1 MTTDEHDAKN
11 DIACIQ
17 TPQKKKVQKSTHAM
31 QAHQFSSATTKLSL
45 QKKLIHQHEDID
57 CLTQAEYPKNTGSHK
72 SSTDLVDNW
81 HRI

>member
-31 QAHQFSSATTKLSL
+31 QAHQVLKCHNKTKSAK
-45 QKKLIHQHEDID
+45 EVN
-57 CLTQAEYPKNTGSHK
+57 P
-72 SSTDLVDNW
+72 ST
-81 HRI
+81 